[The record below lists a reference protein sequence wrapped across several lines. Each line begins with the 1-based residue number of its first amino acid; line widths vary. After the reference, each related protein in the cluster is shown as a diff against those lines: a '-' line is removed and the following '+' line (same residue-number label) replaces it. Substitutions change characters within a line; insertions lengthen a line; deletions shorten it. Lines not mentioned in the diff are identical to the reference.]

1 MFRTSQGG
9 AMGRVIKSPS
19 FRQGDDVALEA
30 VGFAFLVFVLVD
42 LMKVAAHAQEDAPGA
57 GGD

>member
-1 MFRTSQGG
+1 
-9 AMGRVIKSPS
+9 MGRVIKSPS